1 MESETVR
8 GSFWSTVEKIN
19 IKTNAVLV
27 AVSAVVLSSMAFM
40 ITYDVFVRNVFNAP
54 LPASV
59 ELSQLLEPY
68 VVFLPFAYTLAI
80 GAHVRV
86 TLLTIRLP
94 KFLFLCSEV
103 LVYLIDFLFFFLLLC
118 FSWGEFVESWAVN
131 EIMLAAI
138 RLPWWI
144 GKFSMPLGMF
154 FIALQ
159 CLFQLVQTIRAI
171 KELK

>member
-1 MESETVR
+1 METNKLQVT
-8 GSFWSTVEKIN
+8 FWDTVEKIN
-19 IKTNAVLV
+19 QRTNAVLV
-27 AVSAVVLSSMAFM
+27 AISAVVLMSMAFM
-40 ITYDVFVRNVFNAP
+40 VTYDVFVRNILNSP

-59 ELSQLLEPY
+59 EISQLMEPY

-94 KFLFLCSEV
+94 KVLFLTSEV
-103 LVYLIDFLFFFLLLC
+103 LVYLVDFLFFALLAC
-118 FSWGEFVESWAVN
+118 FSWGEFMESWACN

-138 RLPWWI
+138 KLPWWL

-154 FIALQ
+154 FMALQ
-159 CLFQLVQTIRAI
+159 CLLQLAQTIRAI
-171 KELK
+171 KER